1 MMPRIIVE
9 TSSPRQ
15 QNEVPRGV
23 RHLLNRDRMKRPR
36 FSQCW
41 ILPSQ
46 ANGAMAVDA
55 YAVSDSQVQILSKG
69 TQTFYHVSPWEYN
82 VPKEWSLAV
91 QETIDSVSNCPPA
104 DVSRSYEELRRYVR
118 ETAGRS
124 IRRIAQRDR
133 LELGSDEKERTS
145 VIEKLANVTARYTIG
160 LGLFEVLLGDDRIED
175 IYVDAPSRDNPIH
188 VTVGGIKG
196 SGTVVRCQTNIVASS
211 NEIEGLVSR
220 FRQYSRRPF
229 SEAFPVLETDVVGF
243 DARATFIGRPLSP
256 NGTAL
261 ALRRHSRSVWTLPR
275 FMFNGTIDAM
285 TAGLISFLIDGRST
299 ILFCGPRGS
308 GKSSL
313 LSASLFE
320 FPMSQRILTIEDTM
334 ELPCR
339 QMQRLGF
346 RVQSMLVEN
355 RMGQDQEDRTD
366 QALRVSL
373 RLGESAIVLGEVRGK
388 EAMTLYESMRTGK
401 AGSSVLGTIH
411 GDSARSVF
419 ERVVHDLGISGE
431 AFSATD
437 MVITLGLN
445 RIAGGQR
452 QERKVV
458 EVAECAK
465 SRGVGEF
472 DRLVVYDNSTGTPH
486 FDRSFRSECISRIA
500 SSWNISYEEAMLNIG
515 TRAKMRQVLVDAATA
530 GRMDCLGPEWT
541 CKCNE
546 FFWGRVESAERDYD
560 AMVRDFSL
568 LVSRG
573 M

>member
-1 MMPRIIVE
+1 MPRIIAE
-9 TSSPRQ
+9 MNMPRTS
-15 QNEVPRGV
+15 NEVPRGV
-23 RHLLNRDRMKRPR
+23 RHLINRDRMKRPR

-41 ILPSQ
+41 TLPSQ
-46 ANGAMAVDA
+46 ANGSTVADA
-55 YAVSDSQVQILSKG
+55 YTVSDSQVQILTKG
-69 TQTFYHVSPWEYN
+69 SQAFYHVSPWEYN
-82 VPKEWSLAV
+82 IPKEWSLAV
-91 QETIDSVSNCPPA
+91 QETIDTVAGTPPP
-104 DVSRSYEELRRYVR
+104 DVSCSYEELRRYVR

-133 LELGSDEKERTS
+133 VDLGSDEKERTS
-145 VIEKLANVTARYTIG
+145 VIDKLANVTARYTIG

-175 IYVDAPSRDNPIH
+175 IYVDAPSQDNPVH
-188 VTVGGIKG
+188 VTVGGVKG
-196 SGTVVRCQTNIVASS
+196 SGTVVRCRTNIIASA

-229 SEAFPVLETDVVGF
+229 SEAFPVLETDVIGF
-243 DARATFIGRPLSP
+243 DARATLIGKPLSP

-320 FPMSQRILTIEDTM
+320 FPVSQRILTIEDTM

-339 QMQRLGF
+339 QMQRLGYK
-346 RVQSMLVEN
+346 VQSLLVEN
-355 RMGQDQEDRTD
+355 RIGQDQEDRTD
-366 QALRVSL
+366 EALRVSL

-437 MVITLGLN
+437 VVISLGLN
-445 RIAGGQR
+445 RIAGSQR
-452 QERKVV
+452 QERKVM
-458 EVAECAK
+458 EVAECAR

-472 DRLVVYDNSTGTPH
+472 DRLVVYDNSTGVPV
-486 FDRSFRSECISRIA
+486 FDRSFRSELIARIA
-500 SSWNISYEEAMLNIG
+500 ASWNISYGEAVRNIE
-515 TRAKMRQVLVDAATA
+515 TRASMRQSLVDAAKA
-530 GRMDCLGPEWT
+530 GRMECLGAEWT
-541 CKCNE
+541 CRCNE
-546 FFWGRVESAERDYD
+546 FFWERVDSSERDYD
-560 AMVRDFSL
+560 AIISDFSIL
-568 LVSRG
+568 TSKG
-573 M
+573 I

>member
-1 MMPRIIVE
+1 M
-9 TSSPRQ
+9 T
-15 QNEVPRGV
+15 
-23 RHLLNRDRMKRPR
+23 
-36 FSQCW
+36 
-41 ILPSQ
+41 
-46 ANGAMAVDA
+46 ATDA
-55 YAVSDSQVQILSKG
+55 YTVSDSQVQIFSKG

-82 VPKEWSLAV
+82 IPKEWSLAV
-91 QETIDSVSNCPPA
+91 QETIDDVSSCPPA
-104 DVSRSYEELRRYVR
+104 DVSRSYDELRRYVR
-118 ETAGRS
+118 EAAGRS
-124 IRRIAQRDR
+124 IRQIARRDR
-133 LELGSDEKERTS
+133 VDLGSDEKEKAS
-145 VIEKLANVTARYTIG
+145 IIDKLANVTARYTIG

-175 IYVDAPSRDNPIH
+175 IYVDAPSQDNPIH

-196 SGTVVRCQTNIVASS
+196 SGTVVRCQTNIVASGS
-211 NEIEGLVSR
+211 EIEGLVSR

-261 ALRRHSRSVWTLPR
+261 ALRRRSGSVWTLPR

-320 FPMSQRILTIEDTM
+320 FPVSQRILTIEDTM

-346 RVQSMLVEN
+346 KVQSMLVEN
-355 RMGQDQEDRTD
+355 RMGQDQTDRTD
-366 QALRVSL
+366 EALRVSL

-388 EAMTLYESMRTGK
+388 EVMTLYESMRTGK

-458 EVAECAK
+458 EVAECARK
-465 SRGVGEF
+465 RGVGEF
-472 DRLVVYDNSTGTPH
+472 DRLMVFDNSKGAPV
-486 FDRSFRSECISRIA
+486 FDHSFASECITRIA
-500 SSWNISYEEAMLNIG
+500 SSWNFTYQEAMQNIEA
-515 TRAKMRQVLVDAATA
+515 RARMRQVLVDAAVG
-530 GRMDCLGPEWT
+530 GRMECLGPEWT
-541 CKCNE
+541 CRCNE
-546 FFWGRVESAERDYD
+546 FLWGRVDSKERDYD
-560 AMVRDFSL
+560 AMVKDFTQ

>member
-1 MMPRIIVE
+1 MMPRIIVD
-9 TSSPRQ
+9 PAAVRH
-15 QNEVPRGV
+15 NEVPRALLQ
-23 RHLLNRDRMKRPR
+23 LLNRDRMKRPR

-41 ILPSQ
+41 TLPAQ
-46 ANGAMAVDA
+46 ANGAMVAED
-55 YAVSDSQVQILSKG
+55 YSVSDSKVQILSKG
-69 TQTFYHVSPWEYN
+69 TQTYYHVTPWEYN
-82 VPKEWSLAV
+82 IPKEWSLAV
-91 QETIDSVSNCPPA
+91 QETIESVSNHPPA
-104 DVSRSYEELRRYVR
+104 DVSRSYDELRRYVR
-118 ETAGRS
+118 ETAGRT
-124 IRRIAQRDR
+124 IRQIALRDR
-133 LELGSDEKERTS
+133 VDIGSDEKARSAT
-145 VIEKLANVTARYTIG
+145 VEKLANVTARYTIG

-175 IYVDAPSRDNPIH
+175 VYVDAPSQDNPIH
-188 VTVGGIKG
+188 VTVGGIRG
-196 SGTVVRCQTNIVASS
+196 TGTVVRCQTNIVASRS
-211 NEIEGLVSR
+211 EIEGLVSR

-243 DARATFIGRPLSP
+243 DARATFIGKPLSP

-275 FMFNGTIDAM
+275 FMFNGTMDAM
-285 TAGLISFLIDGRST
+285 TAGLVSFLIDGRST
-299 ILFCGPRGS
+299 ILFCGARGS

-320 FPMSQRILTIEDTM
+320 FPVSQRILTIEDTM

-339 QMQRLGF
+339 QMQQLGF
-346 RVQSMLVEN
+346 NVQSMLVEN
-355 RMGQDQEDRTD
+355 RMGQDREDRTD
-366 QALRVSL
+366 EALRVSL

-452 QERKVV
+452 QERKVM
-458 EVAECAK
+458 EIAECARA
-465 SRGVGEF
+465 RGIGEF
-472 DRLVVYDNSTGTPH
+472 NRLVVFDNATGVPV
-486 FDRSFRSECISRIA
+486 FDRSLRSECVARIA
-500 SSWNISYEEAMLNIG
+500 SSWSITYEEAIANIEA
-515 TRAKMRQVLVDAATA
+515 RAQMRQALVDAARA
-530 GRMDCLGPEWT
+530 GRMELLGPEWT
-541 CKCNE
+541 CRCNE
-546 FFWGRVESAERDYD
+546 FLWNRADSKQRDYD
-560 AMVRDFSL
+560 AIVRDFSHM
-568 LVSRG
+568 VSRG

>member
-1 MMPRIIVE
+1 MPRIIAE
-9 TSSPRQ
+9 TNVPRPS
-15 QNEVPRGV
+15 NEVPRGV
-23 RHLLNRDRMKRPR
+23 RHLINRDRMKRPR

-41 ILPSQ
+41 TLPSQ
-46 ANGAMAVDA
+46 ANGSTVADA
-55 YAVSDSQVQILSKG
+55 YTVSDSQVQIFTKG
-69 TQTFYHVSPWEYN
+69 SQAFYHVSPWEYN
-82 VPKEWSLAV
+82 IPKEWSLAV
-91 QETIDSVSNCPPA
+91 QETIDTVAGTPPQ
-104 DVSRSYEELRRYVR
+104 DVSCSYEELRRYVR

-133 LELGSDEKERTS
+133 LDLGSDEKERAS
-145 VIEKLANVTARYTIG
+145 VIDKLANVTARYTIG

-175 IYVDAPSRDNPIH
+175 IYVDAPSQDNPVH
-188 VTVGGIKG
+188 VTVGGVKG
-196 SGTVVRCQTNIVASS
+196 SGTVVRCRTNIIASA

-229 SEAFPVLETDVVGF
+229 SEAFPVLETDVIGF
-243 DARATFIGRPLSP
+243 DARATLIGKPLSP

-320 FPMSQRILTIEDTM
+320 FPVSQRILTIEDTM

-339 QMQRLGF
+339 QMQRLGYK
-346 RVQSMLVEN
+346 VQSLLVEN

-366 QALRVSL
+366 EALRVSL

-411 GDSARSVF
+411 GDSAHSVF

-437 MVITLGLN
+437 VVISLGLN
-445 RIAGGQR
+445 RIAGSQR
-452 QERKVV
+452 QERKVT
-458 EVAECAK
+458 EVAECAR

-472 DRLVVYDNSTGTPH
+472 DRLVVYDNATGVPV
-486 FDRSFRSECISRIA
+486 FDRSFRSELIARIA
-500 SSWNISYEEAMLNIG
+500 ASWNISYEEAVRNIE
-515 TRAKMRQVLVDAATA
+515 TRAAMRQSLVDAAKA
-530 GRMDCLGPEWT
+530 GRMECLGAEWT
-541 CKCNE
+541 CRCNE
-546 FFWGRVESAERDYD
+546 FFWERVDSSERDYD
-560 AMVRDFSL
+560 AIARDFSIL
-568 LVSRG
+568 ASKG
-573 M
+573 I

>member
-1 MMPRIIVE
+1 MPLIIAD
-9 TSSPRQ
+9 
-15 QNEVPRGV
+15 QNAAVRLNDIPRGV
-23 RHLLNRDRMKRPR
+23 HQLINRDRMKRPR

-41 ILPSQ
+41 TFPSP
-46 ANGAMAVDA
+46 ANGSEIADA
-55 YAVSDSQVQILSKG
+55 YSISDSQVQILTKG
-69 TQTFYHVSPWEYN
+69 TQTYYHVTPWEYN
-82 VPKEWSLAV
+82 IPIGWSLMV
-91 QETIDSVSNCPPA
+91 QETIDQVANCPPA
-104 DVSRSYEELRRYVR
+104 DVSRSYDELRRYVK
-118 ETAGRS
+118 EVAERS
-124 IRRIAQRDR
+124 IRQIAQRDR
-133 LELGSDEKERTS
+133 VDLGSDETERKS
-145 VIEKLANVTARYTIG
+145 VIDKLANVAARYTIG

-175 IYVDAPSRDNPIH
+175 IYVDAPSQENPVH

-196 SGTVVRCQTNIVASS
+196 SGTVVRCRTNIIASCS
-211 NEIEGLVSR
+211 EMEGLVSR
-220 FRQYSRRPF
+220 FRQYSRKPF

-243 DARATFIGRPLSP
+243 DARATFIGKPLSP
-256 NGTAL
+256 HGTAL

-275 FMFNGTIDAM
+275 FMFNGTMDAM

-320 FPMSQRILTIEDTM
+320 FPISQRILTIEDTM

-339 QMQRLGF
+339 QMQHLGYK
-346 RVQSMLVEN
+346 VQSLLVEN
-355 RMGQDQEDRTD
+355 RMGQDHEDRTD

-458 EVAECAK
+458 EVAECAR

-472 DRLVVYDNSTGTPH
+472 DRLVVYDNASAVPV
-486 FDRSFRSECISRIA
+486 FDRSFQSECIARIA
-500 SSWNISYEEAMLNIG
+500 ASWNISYEEAVRNIE
-515 TRAKMRQVLVDAATA
+515 TRACMRQSLVDAAKA
-530 GRMDCLGPEWT
+530 GKMECLGPEWT

-546 FFWGRVESAERDYD
+546 FFWERVDSKERDYD
-560 AMVRDFSL
+560 VIAHDFAQL
-568 LVSRG
+568 ISRG

>member
-1 MMPRIIVE
+1 M
-9 TSSPRQ
+9 
-15 QNEVPRGV
+15 
-23 RHLLNRDRMKRPR
+23 
-36 FSQCW
+36 
-41 ILPSQ
+41 
-46 ANGAMAVDA
+46 ANGASVIDA
-55 YAVSDSQVQILSKG
+55 YAISDSQVQILSKG
-69 TQTFYHVSPWEYN
+69 TQTFYLISPWEYN

-91 QETIDSVSNCPPA
+91 QETIDAVANCPPA
-104 DVSRSYEELRRYVR
+104 DVSQSYRELRRYVK
-118 ETAGRS
+118 EEAGRS
-124 IRRIAQRDR
+124 INRIAQRDHVD
-133 LELGSDEKERTS
+133 LGSDEKERTS
-145 VIEKLANVTARYTIG
+145 VVDKLANVTARYTIG

-175 IYVDAPSRDNPIH
+175 IYVDAPSQDNPIH
-188 VTVGGIKG
+188 VTLGGIKG
-196 SGTVVRCQTNIVASS
+196 SGTVVRCQTNIVASRT
-211 NEIEGLVSR
+211 EIEGLVSR

-243 DARATFIGRPLSP
+243 DARATFIGKPLSP

-261 ALRRHSRSVWTLPR
+261 ALRRHSHRVWTLPR

-320 FPMSQRILTIEDTM
+320 FPVSQRILTIEDTM

-339 QMQRLGF
+339 QMQRLGYK
-346 RVQSMLVEN
+346 VQSMLVEN
-355 RMGQDQEDRTD
+355 RMGQNQEDRTD
-366 QALRVSL
+366 EALRVSL

-437 MVITLGLN
+437 IVITLGLN

-458 EVAECAK
+458 EVAECAR
-465 SRGVGEF
+465 SRGIGEF
-472 DRLVVYDNSTGTPH
+472 DRLVLYDNASGVPV
-486 FDRSFRSECISRIA
+486 FDRSHRSECIARIA
-500 SSWNISYEEAMLNIG
+500 ASWNISYEEAMNNIEA
-515 TRAKMRQVLVDAATA
+515 RARMRQTMVDAASA
-530 GRMDCLGPEWT
+530 GKMDCLGPEWT
-541 CKCNE
+541 FKCNE
-546 FFWGRVESAERDYD
+546 FFWERVDSQERNYD
-560 AMVRDFSL
+560 TIVRDFSQM
-568 LVSRG
+568 VSRG
-573 M
+573 S

>member
-1 MMPRIIVE
+1 MPRVIVE
-9 TSSPRQ
+9 PSLRQ
-15 QNEVPRGV
+15 PAEVPRGV
-23 RHLLNRDRMKRPR
+23 RQLLNRDRMKRPR

-41 ILPSQ
+41 TLPAQ
-46 ANGAMAVDA
+46 ANGAALADA
-55 YAVSDSQVQILSKG
+55 YSVSDSQVQILSKG

-82 VPKEWSLAV
+82 IPREWSLAV
-91 QETIDSVSNCPPA
+91 QETIDTVSNCPPA
-104 DVSRSYEELRRYVR
+104 DVSCSYEELRRYVR
-118 ETAGRS
+118 ETACRS
-124 IRRIAQRDR
+124 IHSIARRDHVD
-133 LELGSDEKERTS
+133 LGADEKERTS
-145 VIEKLANVTARYTIG
+145 VVEKLANVTARYTIG
-160 LGLFEVLLGDDRIED
+160 LGLFEVLLGDDKIED
-175 IYVDAPSRDNPIH
+175 VYVDAPSQDNPIH

-196 SGTVVRCQTNIVASS
+196 SGTVVRCQTNIVASGG
-211 NEIEGLVSR
+211 EIEGLVSR

-243 DARATFIGRPLSP
+243 DARATFIGKPLSP

-320 FPMSQRILTIEDTM
+320 FPISQRILTIEDTM

-346 RVQSMLVEN
+346 KVQSMLVEN

-411 GDSARSVF
+411 GDSARSVY

-458 EVAECAK
+458 EVAECARD
-465 SRGVGEF
+465 RGVGEF
-472 DRLVVYDNSTGTPH
+472 DRLLVYDNAAGVPV
-486 FDRSFRSECISRIA
+486 FDRSLRSQCIGRIA
-500 SSWNISYEEAMLNIG
+500 ASWNISYEEAMRNIEA
-515 TRAKMRQVLVDAATA
+515 RAHMRQALVDAATA
-530 GRMDCLGPEWT
+530 GRLECLGPEWT

-546 FFWGRVESAERDYD
+546 FFWERVDSKERDYD
-560 AMVRDFSL
+560 AIVSDFAAM
-568 LVSRG
+568 VSRG

>member
-1 MMPRIIVE
+1 MMPRIVAE
-9 TSSPRQ
+9 TASPRQ
-15 QNEVPRGV
+15 QNEVPRGLRQV
-23 RHLLNRDRMKRPR
+23 LNRDRMKRPR

-41 ILPSQ
+41 SLPSQ
-46 ANGAMAVDA
+46 ANGSTVADA

-82 VPKEWSLAV
+82 IPKEWSLAV
-91 QETIDSVSNCPPA
+91 QETIDAVSNCPPA
-104 DVSRSYEELRRYVR
+104 DISRSYDELRRHVR
-118 ETAGRS
+118 ESAIRS
-124 IRRIAQRDR
+124 IQRIAQRDR
-133 LELGSDEKERTS
+133 LDLGSEVRERTS

-160 LGLFEVLLGDDRIED
+160 LGLFEVLLEDDRIED
-175 IYVDAPSRDNPIH
+175 IYVDAPSQDNPIH

-196 SGTVVRCQTNIVASS
+196 SGTVVRCQTNIVASR
-211 NEIEGLVSR
+211 NEIDGLVSR

-261 ALRRHSRSVWTLPR
+261 AVRRHSRSVWTLPR

-320 FPMSQRILTIEDTM
+320 FPVSQRILTIEDTM

-339 QMQRLGF
+339 QMQRLGYK
-346 RVQSMLVEN
+346 VQSMLVEN
-355 RMGQDQEDRTD
+355 RMGREQEDRTD
-366 QALRVSL
+366 EALRVSL

-437 MVITLGLN
+437 LVITLGLN

-458 EVAECAK
+458 EVAECAR
-465 SRGVGEF
+465 SRGIGEF
-472 DRLVVYDNSTGTPH
+472 DRLVVYDNAAGIPV

-500 SSWNISYEEAMLNIG
+500 GSWNISYEEAMSNIE
-515 TRAKMRQVLVDAATA
+515 TRARMRQSLVDAASA
-530 GRMDCLGPEWT
+530 GRMECLGAEWT
-541 CKCNE
+541 CRCNE
-546 FFWGRVESAERDYD
+546 FFWERVDSEKRDYE
-560 AMVRDFSL
+560 AIVKDFSQ

>member
-1 MMPRIIVE
+1 
-9 TSSPRQ
+9 
-15 QNEVPRGV
+15 
-23 RHLLNRDRMKRPR
+23 
-36 FSQCW
+36 
-41 ILPSQ
+41 
-46 ANGAMAVDA
+46 
-55 YAVSDSQVQILSKG
+55 VQILSKG

-133 LELGSDEKERTS
+133 LDLGSDEKERTS

-346 RVQSMLVEN
+346 KVQSMLVEN
-355 RMGQDQEDRTD
+355 RMGQDQEDRSD

-472 DRLVVYDNSTGTPH
+472 DRLVVYDNSTGMPH

-515 TRAKMRQVLVDAATA
+515 TRAKMRQVLVDAATT

-560 AMVRDFSL
+560 AMVRDFSQ

-573 M
+573 L

>member
-1 MMPRIIVE
+1 M
-9 TSSPRQ
+9 
-15 QNEVPRGV
+15 
-23 RHLLNRDRMKRPR
+23 
-36 FSQCW
+36 
-41 ILPSQ
+41 
-46 ANGAMAVDA
+46 ANGATVIDA

-69 TQTFYHVSPWEYN
+69 TQTFYLVSPWEYN
-82 VPKEWSLAV
+82 IPKEWSMAV
-91 QETIDSVSNCPPA
+91 QETIDSVANCPPA
-104 DVSRSYEELRRYVR
+104 DVSRSYEELRRYVK
-118 ETAGRS
+118 EEAHRS
-124 IRRIAQRDR
+124 INRITQRDHVN
-133 LELGSDEKERTS
+133 LGSDEKERTS
-145 VIEKLANVTARYTIG
+145 VVDKLANVTARYTIG

-175 IYVDAPSRDNPIH
+175 IYVDAPSQNNPIH

-196 SGTVVRCQTNIVASS
+196 SGTIVRCQTNIVASRT
-211 NEIEGLVSR
+211 EMEGLVSR

-243 DARATFIGRPLSP
+243 DARATFIGKPLSP

-320 FPMSQRILTIEDTM
+320 FPVSQRILTIEDTM
-334 ELPCR
+334 ELPCL
-339 QMQRLGF
+339 QMQRLGYK
-346 RVQSMLVEN
+346 VQSMLVEN

-366 QALRVSL
+366 EALRVSL
-373 RLGESAIVLGEVRGK
+373 RLGESAIILGEVRGK

-431 AFSATD
+431 EFSATD

-458 EVAECAK
+458 EVAECAR
-465 SRGVGEF
+465 SRGIGEF
-472 DRLVVYDNSTGTPH
+472 DRLVVYDNTSGVPV
-486 FDRSFRSECISRIA
+486 FNRSLRSECIARIA
-500 SSWNISYEEAMLNIG
+500 ASWNIGYEEAMNNIEA
-515 TRAKMRQVLVDAATA
+515 RARMRQALVDAASA
-530 GRMDCLGPEWT
+530 GKMECLGPEWT

-546 FFWGRVESAERDYD
+546 FFWERVDSQERNYD
-560 AMVRDFSL
+560 AIVRDFSQMI
-568 LVSRG
+568 SRG
-573 M
+573 L